1 MESEAV
7 PEEDGKL
14 KQAVA
19 RESGRMERAERER
32 SRLIAQTVYLSSLAL
47 LFVIPVVAGAY
58 LGRWIDS
65 LFSGYSIRFTVSLI
79 VLGVALGALN
89 VYLFVR
95 ERRG

>member
-1 MESEAV
+1 M
-7 PEEDGKL
+7 PDKDDKL
-14 KQAVA
+14 QQAVA
-19 RESGRMERAERER
+19 RESGRMQRAERER
-32 SRLIAQTVYLSSLAL
+32 SRLIAQTVYLGSLAL

>member
-47 LFVIPVVAGAY
+47 LLVIPVVAGAY

>member
-1 MESEAV
+1 M
-7 PEEDGKL
+7 PEKDGEL
-14 KQAVA
+14 QQAVA
-19 RESGRMERAERER
+19 RESGRMQRAERER
-32 SRLIAQTVYLSSLAL
+32 SHLIAQTVYLGSLAL
-47 LFVIPVVAGAY
+47 LFVIPVVGGAY

>member
-32 SRLIAQTVYLSSLAL
+32 SRLIAQTVYLSSLAM

>member
-32 SRLIAQTVYLSSLAL
+32 SRLIALQ
-47 LFVIPVVAGAY
+47 
-58 LGRWIDS
+58 
-65 LFSGYSIRFTVSLI
+65 
-79 VLGVALGALN
+79 
-89 VYLFVR
+89 
-95 ERRG
+95 

>member
-1 MESEAV
+1 V
-7 PEEDGKL
+7 TEDGEGRL
-14 KQAVA
+14 RRAVE
-19 RESGRMERAERER
+19 RESGRMQRHERER
-32 SRLIAQTVYLSSLAL
+32 PRLIAQTVYLGSLAL

-65 LFSGYSIRFTVSLI
+65 LFAVYSTRFTVSLI

-95 ERRG
+95 ERR